1 MTTSLATATTIES
14 VWVVEGRVISARKI
28 VGAVEME
35 EGIRV
40 KALRVVLLEVH
51 LIVEDGSEDH
61 VQVGEDAGSE

>member
-14 VWVVEGRVISARKI
+14 VWVVEGRVISARRI

-35 EGIRV
+35 EGIRA
-40 KALRVVLLEVH
+40 KELRVVLLEVH
-51 LIVEDGSEDH
+51 LIVEDGSEDQ

>member
-14 VWVVEGRVISARKI
+14 VWVVEGRVISERKI

-40 KALRVVLLEVH
+40 KGLRVVLLEVH
-51 LIVEDGSEDH
+51 LIVEDGSEDQ

>member
-1 MTTSLATATTIES
+1 M
-14 VWVVEGRVISARKI
+14 ISARKI

>member
-1 MTTSLATATTIES
+1 M
-14 VWVVEGRVISARKI
+14 
-28 VGAVEME
+28 
-35 EGIRV
+35 